1 MKRLNTKTGA
11 ILMMISFVIWQMLV
25 KFFPLAFKLI
35 DYALS
40 LLFAF
45 SIVLFVI
52 AVLTGSEVVSMVAHY
67 WCSFCLPVFAI
78 QLLAID
84 YLTQF
89 VAIEDF
95 IWVFLVYWF
104 MLPFIIS
111 GLALYSNLVWKR
123 MELRKG
129 SGKLFR

>member
-11 ILMMISFVIWQMLV
+11 ILMIISFLIWQMLV
-25 KFFPLAFKLI
+25 KFFPLTFKLI
-35 DYALS
+35 DYALT

-52 AVLTGSEVVSMVAHY
+52 AVLTESEVVSMVAHY

-95 IWVFLVYWF
+95 IWFFLVYWL
-104 MLPFIIS
+104 MLPFTVS
-111 GLALYSNLVWKR
+111 GLAVYSHLVCKR
-123 MELRKG
+123 MEMGKG
-129 SGKLFR
+129 SEKLFR